1 MENVFNGSDLNQKT
15 IFDHPSGLFV
25 LFFTEMWERFSYYG
39 MRAILVLF
47 LTASLLDEGWGW
59 ERKDAMI
66 LYMWYTM
73 LVYFTP
79 LIGGIL
85 ADKLLGYRNAVII
98 GAFLMALGHAS
109 LAFESMEQGFFYL
122 GLILLILG
130 NGLFKPNISSIVG
143 QLYKPDDS
151 RIDGAYTIFYMGIN
165 AGAFLGILLCGYLGE
180 KVGWHYG
187 FGLAGIFMFFGML
200 QFFFAQNI
208 FGSIDIFYSYLLIKV
223 LIFSFYQS

>member
-79 LIGGIL
+79 LIGGKGLGLQVFNALQRSDTGRGLSAGL
-85 ADKLLGYRNAVII
+85 AIVLLAII
-98 GAFLMALGHAS
+98 IDRITHAWTKKQRQALG
-109 LAFESMEQGFFYL
+109 L
-122 GLILLILG
+122 
-130 NGLFKPNISSIVG
+130 
-143 QLYKPDDS
+143 D
-151 RIDGAYTIFYMGIN
+151 
-165 AGAFLGILLCGYLGE
+165 
-180 KVGWHYG
+180 
-187 FGLAGIFMFFGML
+187 
-200 QFFFAQNI
+200 
-208 FGSIDIFYSYLLIKV
+208 
-223 LIFSFYQS
+223 QS